1 MTQDYDE
8 TDDMEAADA
17 LRNIFWGVV
26 RKGGTKE
33 SMMKEF
39 DSVLSQIFQPTGGS
53 ENFTNLR
60 SPGMHPAKI
69 PATPG
74 DSGRNVASPHRLN
87 EETHE
92 SLDVRGEY
100 SAEGHYAGY
109 ARAPSSKIPA
119 SPGRSGQ
126 WERTA
131 TISPR
136 GPGYEAEGQRGV
148 LGKGLEQWE
157 KERGTQASINPG
169 TTPALTE
176 QDLVGE
182 GDEETEAELA
192 ERIVSERNKPT
203 EPKAEFAQTTIP
215 KETTRD
221 TQGFRPGETRKRI
234 HPSYNPRA

>member
-1 MTQDYDE
+1 MTSEYEYYDG
-8 TDDMEAADA
+8 DAEAAQA
-17 LRNIFWGVV
+17 LRSIFGGIVS
-26 RKGGTKE
+26 KGWSKE
-33 SMMKEF
+33 RMMKEF
-39 DSVLSQIFQPTGGS
+39 DSVLAQIFQPTGGS

-87 EETHE
+87 EEEHQ
-92 SLDVRGEY
+92 SLDIRGEFSNADPNKRQPPEY
-100 SAEGHYAGY
+100 VGSTTQH
-109 ARAPSSKIPA
+109 PA
-119 SPGRSGQ
+119 YGSGR
-126 WERTA
+126 RNL
-131 TISPR
+131 R
-136 GPGYEAEGQRGV
+136 GPGYEPELQGSV
-148 LGKGLEQWE
+148 MKTGLAAWE

-234 HPSYNPRA
+234 HPTYTGEQ